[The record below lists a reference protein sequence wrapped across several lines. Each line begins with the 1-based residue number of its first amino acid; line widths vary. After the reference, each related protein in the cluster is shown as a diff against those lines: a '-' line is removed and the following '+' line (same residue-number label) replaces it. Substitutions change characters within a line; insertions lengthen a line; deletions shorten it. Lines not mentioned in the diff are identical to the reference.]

1 MLLVA
6 PAVDVE
12 VNAAGAAAAVVIAVA
27 FHLQVALP
35 AACCLPP
42 SACCYW
48 LCPPVMQE
56 GIERRIH
63 QAQLTDSLAL
73 SWNLHSDFSTYYVP
87 WRLLLVALCA
97 NAK

>member
-56 GIERRIH
+56 RIERRIH

-73 SWNLHSDFSTYYVP
+73 LCSVLEFALGFFDLLRALAFAFS
-87 WRLLLVALCA
+87 CA
-97 NAK
+97 MR